1 MSWGS
6 SRSMTEIIT
15 PSPMSSGATE
25 QGHAD
30 LIAFLNDVPVLA
42 ARLDSNCRYQQ
53 ANRTYVETFGLTQQ
67 SIIGMHVADVL
78 SPTGWNTVKPYI
90 DIALTGKPVSYEAVL
105 PFRQGMRFAQVNY
118 TPRLDNSGTVI
129 GFFVVAL
136 DVHEVVVAQRA
147 AAQRARDLDLLLD
160 HLPAMVA
167 SFDRQKRYLSLN
179 RLYRQALNLR
189 EDHDY
194 RGYLI
199 RDVVGEELWAIIEPH
214 VEEVLEGQTV
224 SFDAVLNLS
233 NGSRHARVSYV
244 PESNDREQCNRF
256 FALII
261 DTERE
266 FQDALAI
273 RQSEEQLRTTLN
285 SIGDAVI
292 STDTLGQ
299 VVRMNYVAERLT
311 GWRQSEAAGRHITE
325 VLKIVHDPDRSPV
338 INPVDTVMRT
348 RRVVGLANHT
358 VLISRGGEEYQIADS
373 AAPILS
379 ETGDLHGVVMV
390 FRDVTHEYE
399 LQSQLRQ
406 NERLQS
412 IGQLAGGIAHDFSN
426 MLGGILGAAQLISLR
441 CGNKLDPQS
450 RDFLQT
456 IQATALRAADLTGKL
471 TAFARKA
478 NYTFAATNLNAVVED
493 TIKIFR
499 HTIDRKIS
507 ISLQSDG
514 AAHVVN
520 GNSAALHSALLNIGI
535 NASHA
540 MPQGGEIDITL
551 SRRLLTEVGGEWAA
565 FKLKPGWFVEIDI
578 ADTGFGIAPEHMS
591 KVFEPF
597 FTTKA
602 PGVGTGLGLAAV
614 YGTILDHQGAIHVQ
628 SEVGRGSTF
637 RLLLPETADLPQ
649 TTAPAPHAS
658 VQPSRRTVLL
668 IDDEQML
675 LDVLRCMLQ
684 TLGYEVITANDGQ
697 AAIDTFD
704 NHQSA
709 IDLVITDMNLPVKNG
724 AEVIAHIRAMSPDCR
739 ILVSTGYSES
749 DALYSVD
756 RLGVSGVLRKPYT
769 IEALEEALLKAFS

>member
-1 MSWGS
+1 
-6 SRSMTEIIT
+6 
-15 PSPMSSGATE
+15 
-25 QGHAD
+25 
-30 LIAFLNDVPVLA
+30 
-42 ARLDSNCRYQQ
+42 
-53 ANRTYVETFGLTQQ
+53 
-67 SIIGMHVADVL
+67 
-78 SPTGWNTVKPYI
+78 
-90 DIALTGKPVSYEAVL
+90 
-105 PFRQGMRFAQVNY
+105 
-118 TPRLDNSGTVI
+118 
-129 GFFVVAL
+129 
-136 DVHEVVVAQRA
+136 
-147 AAQRARDLDLLLD
+147 
-160 HLPAMVA
+160 
-167 SFDRQKRYLSLN
+167 
-179 RLYRQALNLR
+179 
-189 EDHDY
+189 
-194 RGYLI
+194 
-199 RDVVGEELWAIIEPH
+199 
-214 VEEVLEGQTV
+214 
-224 SFDAVLNLS
+224 
-233 NGSRHARVSYV
+233 
-244 PESNDREQCNRF
+244 
-256 FALII
+256 
-261 DTERE
+261 
-266 FQDALAI
+266 
-273 RQSEEQLRTTLN
+273 
-285 SIGDAVI
+285 
-292 STDTLGQ
+292 
-299 VVRMNYVAERLT
+299 
-311 GWRQSEAAGRHITE
+311 
-325 VLKIVHDPDRSPV
+325 
-338 INPVDTVMRT
+338 
-348 RRVVGLANHT
+348 
-358 VLISRGGEEYQIADS
+358 
-373 AAPILS
+373 
-379 ETGDLHGVVMV
+379 
-390 FRDVTHEYE
+390 
-399 LQSQLRQ
+399 
-406 NERLQS
+406 
-412 IGQLAGGIAHDFSN
+412 
-426 MLGGILGAAQLISLR
+426 
-441 CGNKLDPQS
+441 
-450 RDFLQT
+450 
-456 IQATALRAADLTGKL
+456 
-471 TAFARKA
+471 
-478 NYTFAATNLNAVVED
+478 VVED
-493 TIKIFR
+493 TIKILR